1 MALGRGSEILNF
13 SHKFPSAIAS
23 SGLGTTFS
31 VVSTYMIIQLAV
43 RSLFW
48 MNIGWKNARPS
59 AAARQASLLYLYS
72 NLAYIISF
80 FFFFLV
86 YFLAIS
92 YGMFR
97 S

>member
-1 MALGRGSEILNF
+1 
-13 SHKFPSAIAS
+13 
-23 SGLGTTFS
+23 
-31 VVSTYMIIQLAV
+31 
-43 RSLFW
+43 

-59 AAARQASLLYLYS
+59 AVAHQASLLYLYS

-92 YGMFR
+92 YGMLVLSSQPGIKLTLLALDGGVLATGPSGKSQADIMTF
-97 S
+97 